1 MKPSTN
7 HRFRCETLNP
17 QFSDRHWLLFWLNS
31 QKCSNKKIKI
41 DLTYSNNLRQKL
53 ESCEK
58 EMTRVVV
65 CGIVKFWFD
74 VKSLFNMCAPPQ
86 RRIDIWIE
94 RIYRCVRFV
103 SFDVSERW
111 KWNDLPDDFN
121 DNSLIHS
128 RISCIFSF
136 SALYSVIRRF
146 WLNYLTLEVVEELQL
161 IANYFRLSA
170 LQTRIISRTRCNLYR
185 LHRTYLFP
193 YLPFKRNRFACVS
206 EFICTLTSKFDQLTN
221 EKQEKTYHR

>member
-146 WLNYLTLEVVEELQL
+146 WLNYLTLEVVEELNHCQ
-161 IANYFRLSA
+161 
-170 LQTRIISRTRCNLYR
+170 
-185 LHRTYLFP
+185 LFP
-193 YLPFKRNRFACVS
+193 IIGVANANNQSYTLQFVPSASYIPFSVFTVQ
-206 EFICTLTSKFDQLTN
+206 TQ
-221 EKQEKTYHR
+221 